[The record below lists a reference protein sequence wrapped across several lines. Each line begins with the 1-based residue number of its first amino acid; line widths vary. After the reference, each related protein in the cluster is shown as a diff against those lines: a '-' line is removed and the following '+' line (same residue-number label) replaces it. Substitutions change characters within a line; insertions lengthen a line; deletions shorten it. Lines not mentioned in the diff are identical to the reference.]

1 MNEENI
7 KNLARLT
14 IRFKDLKPNGYKG
27 EFNMGVWCGEK
38 GEEDFIEDDISPFY
52 SISRFKECGTCGCFL
67 GHGPYLGV
75 GEVTLGLSWDR
86 YCRETF
92 GFDSART
99 KYNWLFNYNWDSD
112 KEFTAKR
119 AAYALEVG
127 FPERD
132 SFDASH
138 NATPE
143 AFEKYEPNWEKI
155 RQMAE

>member
-27 EFNMGVWCGEK
+27 EFDMRVWCGTRAENH
-38 GEEDFIEDDISPFY
+38 IEDDISPFY
-52 SISRFKECGTCGCFL
+52 SISEFKECGTCGCFL

-75 GEVTLGLSWDR
+75 GEVTCGLSWDR

-92 GFDSART
+92 GFGPSYT
-99 KYNWLFNYNWDSD
+99 KYDWLFDYQWDSD

-119 AAYALEVG
+119 AAYALEIG
-127 FPERD
+127 FPEED
-132 SFDASH
+132 SFDAYY
-138 NATPE
+138 NGTFE